1 MAHANKYDIMTV
13 QALEALDTHQYQAV
27 TLADGKVANNGAEA
41 NGILI
46 NKPKINEH
54 ASVAYQGISKFRA
67 GGAISANADMTVVLS
82 GNLLTAIN
90 AVFTVDSATA
100 GANVSATN
108 SGASVVGIA
117 LAAVTSGSIGTGLFD
132 FANKPNKLA

>member
-41 NGILI
+41 NGVLI

-54 ASVAYQGISKFRA
+54 MSAAYQGIIKFRA
-67 GGAISANADMTVVLS
+67 GGAISKNADMTVVLS
-82 GNLLTAIN
+82 GYFLTAIY

-100 GANVSATN
+100 AANVSATN
-108 SGASVVGIA
+108 SGAVVVGTA
-117 LAAVTSGSIGTGLFD
+117 KYAVTSGSIGTGIFN